1 MNGQELSTAPFS
13 KSKKRESAIKGK
25 ENKPSAIST
34 GLFACERPRGRV
46 GVRKRLIRAAVED
59 ALRIFCGTRK
69 RKSGKPRN
77 GRDAHC
83 PSFSDEQLWAKFAW
97 KFGWGLLRELTL
109 QGEAEM
115 KEHRKPVADKD
126 KPKILQR
133 LINPF
138 WRRGIGQTKFGAS
151 GVGGGTLASRPRSGT
166 DGRHRQASLSALER
180 RAGE

>member
-1 MNGQELSTAPFS
+1 MKSEKLSTGPFS

-46 GVRKRLIRAAVED
+46 GIRKRLIAAAVED

-69 RKSGKPRN
+69 LESGKPRN
-77 GRDAHC
+77 GRDARC
-83 PSFSDEQLWAKFAW
+83 PSFSDEQLWAKFSW

-126 KPKILQR
+126 KPKILQN

-138 WRRGIGQTKFGAS
+138 WKRGIGRTKFGAS
-151 GVGGGTLASRPRSGT
+151 GVGNG
-166 DGRHRQASLSALER
+166 
-180 RAGE
+180 RAGK

>member
-1 MNGQELSTAPFS
+1 MKGEKLSTGPFS

-25 ENKPSAIST
+25 EIKPSAIST

-46 GVRKRLIRAAVED
+46 GIRKRLIQAAVED
-59 ALRIFCGTRK
+59 ALRIFCGTR
-69 RKSGKPRN
+69 RGKYCDRN
-77 GRDAHC
+77 
-83 PSFSDEQLWAKFAW
+83 LWAKFAW

-115 KEHRKPVADKD
+115 KEHKKPVADKD

-138 WRRGIGQTKFGAS
+138 WRRGIGRTEFGHLEYGA
-151 GVGGGTLASRPRSGT
+151 GLWPCGQRAGRTGGTVK
-166 DGRHRQASLSALER
+166 QA
-180 RAGE
+180 

>member
-1 MNGQELSTAPFS
+1 MKSYQQSPSL

-34 GLFACERPRGRV
+34 GLFACERARGRV
-46 GVRKRLIRAAVED
+46 GIRKRLIQAAVED
-59 ALRIFCGTRK
+59 ALRIFCGTR
-69 RKSGKPRN
+69 RGKYCDRN
-77 GRDAHC
+77 
-83 PSFSDEQLWAKFAW
+83 LWAKFAW

-138 WRRGIGQTKFGAS
+138 WRRGIGRTKFGAS
-151 GVGGGTLASRPRSGT
+151 GVGNGTLASRPRSGT

-180 RAGE
+180 RVGE